1 MSFTA
6 EGQQEFSQI
15 TADNVGKML
24 AIVLDGEIK
33 SSPVIN
39 TAITGDAVIEGI
51 GSLEEANNI
60 ALVLRTG
67 ALPVNL
73 EIEENKTVGPSL
85 GQDALT
91 KGLYA
96 GLIGLI
102 LIVIFMIAYYRGLG
116 LISLINLIIY
126 VVIFWGILA
135 GIGAALTL
143 PGIAG
148 IILTIGMAVDA
159 NVIIFE
165 RIKEELVKGK
175 SSRLAIN
182 EGFRHGLR
190 TIVDANITTFI
201 VGLVLYYFGSPAI
214 QGFALAEYVLS

>member
-1 MSFTA
+1 KLASARAGYDDNGRIIVAMSFTA

-85 GQDALT
+85 GQDAL
-91 KGLYA
+91 
-96 GLIGLI
+96 
-102 LIVIFMIAYYRGLG
+102 
-116 LISLINLIIY
+116 
-126 VVIFWGILA
+126 
-135 GIGAALTL
+135 
-143 PGIAG
+143 
-148 IILTIGMAVDA
+148 
-159 NVIIFE
+159 
-165 RIKEELVKGK
+165 
-175 SSRLAIN
+175 
-182 EGFRHGLR
+182 
-190 TIVDANITTFI
+190 
-201 VGLVLYYFGSPAI
+201 
-214 QGFALAEYVLS
+214 